1 MTNNSTID
9 REDLYFKLGEKSALP
24 APLWKRLLARLF
36 DLFSYSILG
45 VIFATLS
52 YITVINQLKGIVSSG
67 ITPLTPDTGADTFFN
82 VFFGSNITFFYSWQ
96 IIVGTLI
103 TIFSAIFFG
112 YIYPLFLNK
121 KYFGQTIGKKFL
133 GIAPFSLDEE
143 KEWGRNKHSYKVY
156 IKREMFITPVII
168 FSNVL
173 ILIIGFNPETLQMF
187 YNFFAL
193 LIPGGGDKGHETFQ
207 TAISFITAVR
217 DFNST
222 YIKGYQGT
230 ISIIISLWRSF
241 ATIWFLSILLTI
253 AFNPKK
259 RGLQDKFSNVAVIE
273 LSTYGELKLLEEVNE
288 DTITPIEE
296 EKLKWKILSVEENK
310 TLIEFNSLEKTSV
323 KDNDLDIEDLIDWDQ
338 FEKEKENDLTLK
350 DSSLENE
357 KENNLTSKDSF
368 LDNEKEM
375 KEPIVDE
382 TKEEN
387 KNQKIVIEN
396 AKENDV
402 SKNENVKENE
412 EKELSKDIELKK
424 EATEEIEINEIIFKN
439 K

>member
-52 YITVINQLKGIVSSG
+52 YITVINQLKDIVSSG

-173 ILIIGFNPETLQMF
+173 ILIIGFNPETLQIF
-187 YNFFAL
+187 YNVFASSITVPEGGEKP
-193 LIPGGGDKGHETFQ
+193 LIFQ
-207 TAISFITAVR
+207 TAVSFITAVR

-288 DTITPIEE
+288 NTITPIEE

-357 KENNLTSKDSF
+357 KENDLTLKDSS
-368 LDNEKEM
+368 LENEKEI
-375 KEPIVDE
+375 KEPIIDE
-382 TKEEN
+382 TREEN

-396 AKENDV
+396 A
-402 SKNENVKENE
+402 KENE